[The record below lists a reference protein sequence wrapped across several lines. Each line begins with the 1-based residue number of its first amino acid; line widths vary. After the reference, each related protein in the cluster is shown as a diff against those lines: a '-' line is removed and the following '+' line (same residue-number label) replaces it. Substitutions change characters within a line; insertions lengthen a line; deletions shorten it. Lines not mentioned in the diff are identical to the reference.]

1 MTQRA
6 AASLYR
12 GISSEVALL
21 RQPGRATTPATGRT
35 RVNARF
41 TALDRVQGRS
51 ETRDQSQKR
60 PHRTLT
66 SATATNPSFSRIG
79 RDMAPACTVSA
90 GVRRATA
97 DALRAERDFWRR
109 QFLLGLGTEI
119 AAAVVVPRRFPVAR
133 PRCCKTGA
141 GPGRE
146 SLHSALGRAPS
157 GRPATGHFGT
167 SGTCLGGRFPALKSL
182 QIPAPKSLQI
192 SGRS

>member
-21 RQPGRATTPATGRT
+21 RHPGRATTPATGRT

-109 QFLLGLGTEI
+109 QFLLGL
-119 AAAVVVPRRFPVAR
+119 AQKSPPSWS
-133 PRCCKTGA
+133 C
-141 GPGRE
+141 RE
-146 SLHSALGRAPS
+146 GSQLLGRDAAKQARGRAVNPCTRPLAERHQDAPQLVIS
-157 GRPATGHFGT
+157 APRALAWGVD
-167 SGTCLGGRFPALKSL
+167 FP
-182 QIPAPKSLQI
+182 
-192 SGRS
+192 R